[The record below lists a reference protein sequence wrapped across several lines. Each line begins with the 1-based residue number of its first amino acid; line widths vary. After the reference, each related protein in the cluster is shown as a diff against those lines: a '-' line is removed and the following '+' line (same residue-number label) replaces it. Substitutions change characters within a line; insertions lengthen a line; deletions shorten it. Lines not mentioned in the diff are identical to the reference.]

1 MIGSQERWRRHVPA
15 HPSYRCRACGAP
27 WPCQQAR
34 LALVTAFRGD
44 RVGLMVYLG
53 AQLARA
59 LRERPD
65 VHPALLAGQIL
76 YWVPRRR

>member
-1 MIGSQERWRRHVPA
+1 M
-15 HPSYRCRACGAP
+15 
-27 WPCQQAR
+27 
-34 LALVTAFRGD
+34 ALVTTYRDD

-59 LRERPD
+59 LRELPD
-65 VHPALLAGQIL
+65 THPALLAGQIL